1 MLAKEYWDLKKKHEQ
16 EISDF
21 PIAFAF
27 SDEQLEKALEK
38 LGADISEV
46 CTVLKCGDV
55 VKKTDAKALLDMLRR
70 HEQEIVD
77 LILGDENVAYETFL
91 SEMDNHE
98 YAINWDGDDDVLGC
112 FNLTYDDL
120 VDLDLINAYNKA
132 RHEHMRKAHEEW
144 ELI

>member
-16 EISDF
+16 ELSDF

-27 SDEQLEKALEK
+27 NDKQLQQALEK
-38 LGADISEV
+38 LGADISEC
-46 CTVLKCGDV
+46 CTVLGCGDI
-55 VKKTDAKALLDMLRR
+55 VKKTDAKDLLAMLRR
-70 HEQEIVD
+70 HEDEIVD
-77 LILGDENVAYETFL
+77 LIRSDKEIAYETFL

-98 YAINWDGDDDVLGC
+98 YAINWNGDDDVLGC

-120 VDLDLINAYNKA
+120 VDFDLVNEYNRA
-132 RHEHMRKAHEEW
+132 RREHMRKAHEEW